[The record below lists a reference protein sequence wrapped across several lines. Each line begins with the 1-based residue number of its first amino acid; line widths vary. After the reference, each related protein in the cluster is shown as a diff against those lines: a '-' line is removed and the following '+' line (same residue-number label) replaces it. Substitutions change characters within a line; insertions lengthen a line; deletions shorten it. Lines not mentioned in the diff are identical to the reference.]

1 MMVNHSAHRFRISN
15 PVPSVR
21 KSAAYENDATEARRM
36 RTGVRT
42 VAKRDRSM
50 RPLIASIS
58 PTPAAT
64 SVAALISLK
73 TAMAT
78 TMRSRSL
85 FRRVGEKADLMRSS
99 FMRGIHRFHRAIER
113 HLILGVHEHD
123 ALRRRA
129 RHHLRREEIPQRLRR
144 VDVLRVEPDAVVLHG
159 DDELILIRLRL
170 RRRHSVVRRNFVA
183 KSKRQERRAHQE
195 DDQQPED
202 DIHQGGDVDLASY
215 SAAATAEC

>member
-1 MMVNHSAHRFRISN
+1 
-15 PVPSVR
+15 
-21 KSAAYENDATEARRM
+21 
-36 RTGVRT
+36 
-42 VAKRDRSM
+42 M

-129 RHHLRREEIPQRLRR
+129 RLHLRREEIPQRLRR

-159 DDELILIRLRL
+159 GDERSEEHMAELQS
-170 RRRHSVVRRNFVA
+170 HSF
-183 KSKRQERRAHQE
+183 
-195 DDQQPED
+195 
-202 DIHQGGDVDLASY
+202 ISY
-215 SAAATAEC
+215 AVFCLKHK